1 MSLIRDKRRITPCKA
16 GSRTNYY
23 KFDIISSIMH
33 PCPSRRIDGGVNEDN
48 LFPHLCGAVA
58 GSRDNAIE
66 LYDRKSIVEE

>member
-1 MSLIRDKRRITPCKA
+1 MSQIRDKSGIIPRKA

-33 PCPSRRIDGGVNEDN
+33 PCPPRRIAGGVNEDN
-48 LFPHLCGAVA
+48 PFSHLCGVVA
-58 GSRDNAIE
+58 GSRGNAIE